1 MLKCLWRC
9 NAIDD
14 PKHLLRGFFWR
25 NKWPYALS
33 IASIIVSQLIIVQFP
48 RVVGQF
54 AQAVTAHRITWTGVG
69 HYALLLMAIGAGS
82 TVLFGI
88 GQFRNGQLGRV
99 FESELRG
106 RLFAHWER
114 LPAEYYHHRSVGDLL
129 NHAVNDVRAV
139 REMLSG
145 AMNSVTNAVFL
156 LSASLFMTLTT
167 INVSLTLVSVIP
179 IATVPVFIAWF
190 GPRIRDASREVQE
203 SLSDMAE
210 LTEESLSA
218 IRLIKTT
225 ANEPVE
231 ERRFAERVDRIVVQ
245 QMKMFRRTALF
256 QSFIPLMGSLSFAI
270 ALSYGGYLTVHG
282 TIQIG
287 MFVAFTLYL
296 GMILNPLQQIGAVI
310 NSFQRASA
318 SMARLSILLREE
330 PSVHDSAAALP
341 LCDVAGAVQVDVAAF
356 HYPGDGRDVLRG
368 VNFALQAGQTLGIV
382 GRTGAGK
389 TTLVNLIP
397 RIFDPPAGGV
407 LIDGHDVR
415 DISLET
421 LRDAIGYVPQDGFL
435 FSTSIGENIAFG
447 DAAASKEQIA
457 AAAADAQIAS
467 EITRFKAGYGTEIGE
482 RGVTLS
488 GGQKQRTAMARAF
501 LKNAPILILDD
512 SLSAVDAATEQR
524 IIRRIRHLRQ
534 GKTTLIVAHRL
545 SAVRHADLIIVLE
558 EGRVAER
565 GTHAQLL
572 AAGGTY
578 ADMWRR
584 QEEKG
589 ASA

>member
-1 MLKCLWRC
+1 MLKWLRRC
-9 NAIDD
+9 VVIDN
-14 PKHLLRGFFWR
+14 PQHLLRRFVWR
-25 NKWPYALS
+25 NKWAYALS
-33 IASIIVSQLIIVQFP
+33 ISSIILSQLVIVQFP

-54 AQAVTAHRITWTGVG
+54 ANLATAHGITWTVVS

-82 TVLFGI
+82 TILFGV

-99 FESELRG
+99 FEYELRT
-106 RLFAHWER
+106 RLFEHWET

-145 AMNSVTNAVFL
+145 AMNNVTNAVFL
-156 LSASLFMTLTT
+156 LGASLFMTLGT

-179 IATVPVFIAWF
+179 IATVPVFIVWW
-190 GPRIRDASREVQE
+190 GPRIRSASREVQE

-218 IRLIKTT
+218 VRLVKTT
-225 ANEPVE
+225 ANEAVE
-231 ERRFAERVDRIVVQ
+231 EGRFAERVDRIVAR

-270 ALSYGGYLTVHG
+270 ALSYGGYLTVDG
-282 TIQIG
+282 TIQLG

-296 GMILNPLQQIGAVI
+296 GMILAPLQQIGAVI

-318 SMARLSILLREE
+318 SMARLSILLSEE
-330 PSVHDSAAALP
+330 AAVRDAETSAP
-341 LCDVAGAVQVDVAAF
+341 LTDAAGALQVNLTSF
-356 HYPGDGRDVLRG
+356 HYPGDGRSALEG
-368 VNFALQAGQTLGIV
+368 VDFTLQAGQTLGIA

-397 RIFDPPAGGV
+397 RIFDPPVGSIRV
-407 LIDGHDVR
+407 DGRDVR

-421 LRDAIGYVPQDGFL
+421 LRGAIAYVPQDGFL

-447 DAAASKEQIA
+447 DAVATPEAIA

-467 EITRFKAGYGTEIGE
+467 DIGRFKQGYATEIGE

-488 GGQKQRTAMARAF
+488 GGQKQRTAIARAF

-524 IIRRIRHLRQ
+524 IIRRIRELRQ

-545 SAVRHADLIIVLE
+545 SAIRHANLIIVLD

-565 GTHAQLL
+565 GTHAELL
-572 AAGGTY
+572 AKDGVY

-584 QEEKG
+584 QEERG